1 VTAPGAFALTALLA
15 LGACSA
21 PQPTSTAS
29 ASAGAVTGD
38 LTVLAAAS
46 LTESFTQL
54 GDEVMDDNPGLNITF
69 SFGGSSGLAQ
79 QIVAG
84 APADVFAAA
93 DEATMRTAFEPAEGA
108 DPPQVFARNSLE
120 IAVPAGNPAAVQGLD
135 DFSRGDLTIALCAP
149 QVPCGAASARVLD
162 AAGVR
167 AAPDTLEQDVRAALT
182 KVRLG
187 EVDAALVYRTDVL
200 AGGTEVEGIPV
211 PQNTAG
217 VTDYPIT
224 VLADAP
230 NATAARAF
238 VEHVLSQKGRQVL
251 VDAGFDTP

>member
-1 VTAPGAFALTALLA
+1 MTAPRAFALTALLA

-29 ASAGAVTGD
+29 AGAVSGD

-46 LTESFTQL
+46 LTESFTEL
-54 GDEVMDDNPGLNITF
+54 GEDFMDANPGLRITF
-69 SFGGSSGLAQ
+69 SFGSSSGLAQ

-93 DEATMRTAFEPAEGA
+93 DEATMQTVVEAGDGG

-120 IAVPAGNPAAVQGLD
+120 IAVPAGNPATVRGLD
-135 DFSRGDLTIALCAP
+135 DLSRDDLAIALCAP
-149 QVPCGAASARVLD
+149 QVPCGAAAVRLLD
-162 AAGVR
+162 AAGVQ
-167 AAPDTLEQDVRAALT
+167 AAPDTFERDVRAALT

-200 AGGTEVEGIPV
+200 AGGSQVEGVPV
-211 PQNTAG
+211 PEAMAG
-217 VTDYPIT
+217 ETNYPIT
-224 VLADAP
+224 VLTDAP
-230 NATAARAF
+230 NEAAARAF
-238 VEHVLSQKGRQVL
+238 VGYVISGKGQQVL
-251 VDAGFDTP
+251 ADAGFDTP

>member
-1 VTAPGAFALTALLA
+1 MTAPRAFALTALLA

-29 ASAGAVTGD
+29 AGAVSGD

-46 LTESFTQL
+46 LTESFTEL
-54 GDEVMDDNPGLNITF
+54 GEDFMDANPGLRITF

-93 DEATMRTAFEPAEGA
+93 DEATMQTVVEAGDGG

-120 IAVPAGNPAAVQGLD
+120 IAVPAGNPATVRGLD
-135 DFSRGDLTIALCAP
+135 DLSRDDLAIALCAP
-149 QVPCGAASARVLD
+149 QVPCGAAAVRLLD
-162 AAGVR
+162 AAGVQ
-167 AAPDTLEQDVRAALT
+167 AAPDTFERDVRAALT

-200 AGGTEVEGIPV
+200 AGGSQVESVPV
-211 PQNTAG
+211 PEATAG
-217 VTDYPIT
+217 ETNYPIT
-224 VLADAP
+224 VLTDAP
-230 NATAARAF
+230 NEAAARAF
-238 VEHVLSQKGRQVL
+238 VGYVISGKGQQVL
-251 VDAGFDTP
+251 ADAGFDTP

>member
-1 VTAPGAFALTALLA
+1 MTGPGAFALTAVLA

-21 PQPTSTAS
+21 PQPTST

-54 GDEVMDDNPGLNITF
+54 GDDLMDDNPGLNIMF

-93 DEATMRTAFEPAEGA
+93 SEATMRTVVEAG
-108 DPPQVFARNSLE
+108 DGVGTSQVFARNSLE
-120 IAVPAGNPAAVQGLD
+120 IAVPAGNPAAVQGLAD
-135 DFSRGDLTIALCAP
+135 LSRDELTIALCAP
-149 QVPCGAASARVLD
+149 QVPCGAAAVRVLD
-162 AAGVR
+162 AAGMK
-167 AAPDTLEQDVRAALT
+167 AAPDTFERDVRAALT

-200 AGGTEVEGIPV
+200 AGGTQVEGIPV
-211 PQNTAG
+211 PEATAG
-217 VTDYPIT
+217 ITDYPIT

-230 NATAARAF
+230 HEAAARAF
-238 VEHVLSQKGRQVL
+238 VEYVLSQKGQQVL
-251 VDAGFDTP
+251 VDGGFETP